1 VTDGYKWLMPLPPPG
16 PDAHVLVTGASS
28 GIGAAIAR
36 ALGARGYPTILVA
49 RREEALAE
57 LADELRDLTGL
68 TSEVVAADLGTDAGL
83 DTVRKVVL
91 DDERVVGLVNAAGYG
106 LTGRVADL
114 ADDEGRAALD
124 GLVRLNVL
132 ALHDLTVA
140 AVGALV
146 RRARIT
152 ARTGAI
158 LNVSSITAF
167 QPLPGVAS
175 YAASKAFVQSF
186 SEAVHGELAGTGV
199 SLTTLSPG
207 LTRTGFAD
215 AADTDAF
222 DKAPDLVVGE
232 AADVAEAGVAAM
244 AAGHRSVVPG
254 LVNQLSAAGGRLV
267 PRSLLLPAVN
277 AAMDWFGESPRLE

>member
-1 VTDGYKWLMPLPPPG
+1 MPLPPPG

-36 ALGARGYPTILVA
+36 ALAARGYSTMLVA
-49 RREEALAE
+49 RREEALTE
-57 LADELRDLTGL
+57 LAAELRDRSGL
-68 TSEVVAADLGTDAGL
+68 TSEVHAADLGSDEGR
-83 DTVRKVVL
+83 DTVRRIVL
-91 DDERVVGLVNAAGYG
+91 EDERVVGVVNAAGLG
-106 LTGRVADL
+106 VTGRVVDL
-114 ADDEGRAALD
+114 ADEDGRAALD

-132 ALHDLTVA
+132 ALHDLTIA

-146 RRARIT
+146 HRAEATR
-152 ARTGAI
+152 RTGAI

-186 SEAVHGELAGTGV
+186 SEAVNAELSGTGV
-199 SLTTLSPG
+199 TLTTLSPG

-215 AADTDAF
+215 AAGTDAF
-222 DKAPDLVVGE
+222 DQAPDVFVGE
-232 AADVAEAGVAAM
+232 ADDVAEAGVAAM

-254 LVNQLSAAGGRLV
+254 LVNQLSAVGGRLA

-277 AAMDWFGESPRLE
+277 TAMDWFT

>member
-1 VTDGYKWLMPLPPPG
+1 MPLPPPG

-36 ALGARGYPTILVA
+36 ALAVRGYPTMLVA
-49 RREEALAE
+49 RREEALTELAAE
-57 LADELRDLTGL
+57 LRNRSGL
-68 TSEVVAADLGTDAGL
+68 TAEVHAADLGSDEGR
-83 DTVRKVVL
+83 DTVRRIVL
-91 DDERVVGLVNAAGYG
+91 EDERVVGVVNAAGLG
-106 LTGRVADL
+106 VTGRVADL
-114 ADDEGRAALD
+114 ADEDGRAALD

-132 ALHDLTVA
+132 ALHDLTIA

-146 RRARIT
+146 HRAEATR
-152 ARTGAI
+152 RTGAI

-186 SEAVHGELAGTGV
+186 SEAVNAELSGTGV
-199 SLTTLSPG
+199 TLTTLSPG

-215 AADTDAF
+215 AAGTDAF
-222 DKAPDLVVGE
+222 DQAPDVFVGE
-232 AADVAEAGVAAM
+232 ADDVAEAGVAAM
-244 AAGHRSVVPG
+244 VAGDRSVVPG
-254 LVNQLSAAGGRLV
+254 LVNQLSAVGGRLA

-277 AAMDWFGESPRLE
+277 TAMDWFT

>member
-1 VTDGYKWLMPLPPPG
+1 MPLPPPG

-36 ALGARGYPTILVA
+36 ALAARGYPTMLVA
-49 RREEALAE
+49 RREEALTE
-57 LADELRDLTGL
+57 LAAELRDRSGL
-68 TSEVVAADLGTDAGL
+68 TAEVHAADLGSDEGR
-83 DTVRKVVL
+83 DTVRRIVL
-91 DDERVVGLVNAAGYG
+91 DDERVVGVVNAAGLG
-106 LTGRVADL
+106 VTGRVADL
-114 ADDEGRAALD
+114 ADEDGRAALD

-132 ALHDLTVA
+132 ALHDLTIA

-146 RRARIT
+146 HRAEATR
-152 ARTGAI
+152 RTGAI

-186 SEAVHGELAGTGV
+186 SEAVNAELSGTGV
-199 SLTTLSPG
+199 TLTTLSPG

-215 AADTDAF
+215 AAGTDAF
-222 DKAPDLVVGE
+222 DQAPDVFVGE
-232 AADVAEAGVAAM
+232 ADDVAEAGVAAM
-244 AAGHRSVVPG
+244 AAGDRSVVPG
-254 LVNQLSAAGGRLV
+254 LVNQLSAVGGRLA

-277 AAMDWFGESPRLE
+277 TAMDWFT

>member
-1 VTDGYKWLMPLPPPG
+1 MPLPPPG

-36 ALGARGYPTILVA
+36 ALAARGYPTMLVA
-49 RREEALAE
+49 RREEALTELAAE
-57 LADELRDLTGL
+57 LHDRTGL
-68 TSEVVAADLGTDAGL
+68 TAEVHAADLGSDAGR
-83 DTVRKVVL
+83 DTVRGIVL
-91 DDERVVGLVNAAGYG
+91 GDERVVGVVNAAGLG
-106 LTGRVADL
+106 VTGRVADL
-114 ADDEGRAALD
+114 ADEDGRAALD

-132 ALHDLTVA
+132 ALHDLTIA
-140 AVGALV
+140 AVGALL
-146 RRARIT
+146 RRAQATR
-152 ARTGAI
+152 RTGAI

-186 SEAVHGELAGTGV
+186 SEAVHAELSGTGV

-215 AADTDAF
+215 AAGTDAF
-222 DKAPDLVVGE
+222 DAAPDVFVGE
-232 AADVAEAGVAAM
+232 ADDVAEAGVAAM
-244 AAGHRSVVPG
+244 AAGQRSVVPG
-254 LVNQLSAAGGRLV
+254 LVNQLSAAGGRLA

-277 AAMDWFGESPRLE
+277 TAMDWFT

>member
-1 VTDGYKWLMPLPPPG
+1 MPLPPPG

-36 ALGARGYPTILVA
+36 ALAARGYPTMLVA
-49 RREEALAE
+49 RREEALTE
-57 LADELRDLTGL
+57 LAAELRDRSGL
-68 TSEVVAADLGTDAGL
+68 TSEVHAADLGADGGR
-83 DTVRKVVL
+83 DTVRRIVL
-91 DDERVVGLVNAAGYG
+91 DDERVVGVVNAAGLG
-106 LTGRVADL
+106 VTGRVADL
-114 ADDEGRAALD
+114 ADEDGRAALD

-132 ALHDLTVA
+132 ALHDLTIA

-146 RRARIT
+146 HRAESTR
-152 ARTGAI
+152 RTGAI

-186 SEAVHGELAGTGV
+186 SEAVNAELSGTGV
-199 SLTTLSPG
+199 TLTTLSPG

-215 AADTDAF
+215 AAGTDAF
-222 DKAPDLVVGE
+222 DQAPDVFVGE
-232 AADVAEAGVAAM
+232 ATDVAEAGVAAM
-244 AAGHRSVVPG
+244 AAGQRTVVPG
-254 LVNQLSAAGGRLV
+254 LVNQLSAAGGRLA

-277 AAMDWFGESPRLE
+277 TAMDWFT

>member
-1 VTDGYKWLMPLPPPG
+1 MPLPPPG

-36 ALGARGYPTILVA
+36 ALAARGYPTMLVA
-49 RREEALAE
+49 RRQEALTD
-57 LADELRDLTGL
+57 LAAELRDSSGL
-68 TSEVVAADLGTDAGL
+68 TSEVHAADLGSEEGR
-83 DTVRKVVL
+83 DTVRGIVL
-91 DDERVVGLVNAAGYG
+91 DDERVVGVVNAAGLG
-106 LTGRVADL
+106 VTGRVADL
-114 ADDEGRAALD
+114 ADEDGRAALD

-132 ALHDLTVA
+132 ALHDLTIA

-146 RRARIT
+146 HRAEATR
-152 ARTGAI
+152 RTGAI

-186 SEAVHGELAGTGV
+186 SEAVNAELSGTGV
-199 SLTTLSPG
+199 TLTTLSPG

-215 AADTDAF
+215 AAETDAF
-222 DKAPDLVVGE
+222 DKAPDIFVGE
-232 AADVAEAGVAAM
+232 AVDVAEAGVAAM

-254 LVNQLSAAGGRLV
+254 LVNQLSAAGGRLA

-277 AAMDWFGESPRLE
+277 TAMDWFT

>member
-1 VTDGYKWLMPLPPPG
+1 MPLPPPG

-36 ALGARGYPTILVA
+36 ALAARGYPTLLVA
-49 RREEALAE
+49 RREEALTE
-57 LADELRDLTGL
+57 LATELRGLSGL
-68 TSEVVAADLGTDAGL
+68 TSEVHAADLGTDEGL
-83 DTVRKVVL
+83 DTVRDLVL
-91 DDERVVGLVNAAGYG
+91 HDERVIGLVNGAGFG
-106 LTGRVADL
+106 VTGRVAEL

-140 AVGALV
+140 AVGAFV
-146 RRARIT
+146 HRARSSR
-152 ARTGAI
+152 RTGAI

-186 SEAVHGELAGTGV
+186 SEAVHAELSGTGV
-199 SLTTLSPG
+199 TLTTLSPG

-215 AADTDAF
+215 AAGTDAF
-222 DKAPDLVVGE
+222 DAAPGLAVGDAE
-232 AADVAEAGVAAM
+232 DVAEAGVAAM
-244 AAGHRSVVPG
+244 VAGHRSVVPG
-254 LVNQLSAAGGRLV
+254 LVNQLSAAGGRLA
-267 PRSLLLPAVN
+267 PRTLLLPALN
-277 AAMDWFGESPRLE
+277 AAMDWFT

>member
-1 VTDGYKWLMPLPPPG
+1 VPLPPPG

-28 GIGAAIAR
+28 GIGAAIGR
-36 ALGARGYPTILVA
+36 ALAARGYPTLLVA
-49 RREEALAE
+49 RREAALTELAAE
-57 LADELRDLTGL
+57 LRGTSRL
-68 TSEVVAADLGTDAGL
+68 TSEVHAADLGTDEGR
-83 DTVRKVVL
+83 DTVRELLL

-106 LTGRVADL
+106 VTGRVADL
-114 ADDEGRAALD
+114 ADDDGREKLD

-146 RRARIT
+146 HRAR
-152 ARTGAI
+152 ASRRTGAI

-186 SEAVHGELAGTGV
+186 SEAVHAELSGTGV
-199 SLTTLSPG
+199 SLTTVSPG

-215 AADTDAF
+215 AAGTDAF
-222 DKAPDLVVGE
+222 DKAPDLAVGD
-232 AADVAEAGVAAM
+232 ADDVAEAAVAAM

-254 LVNQLSAAGGRLV
+254 LVNQLSAAGGRLA
-267 PRSLLLPAVN
+267 PRTLLLPALN
-277 AAMDWFGESPRLE
+277 AAMDWFT

>member
-1 VTDGYKWLMPLPPPG
+1 MPLPPPG

-36 ALGARGYPTILVA
+36 ALAARGYPTLLVA

-57 LADELRDLTGL
+57 LAEELRGLSGL
-68 TSEVVAADLGTDAGL
+68 TAEVHAADLGTDEGL
-83 DTVRKVVL
+83 DIVRTILL

-106 LTGRVADL
+106 VTGRVADL
-114 ADDEGRAALD
+114 ADEKGRAALD

-132 ALHDLTVA
+132 ALHDLTMA
-140 AVGALV
+140 GVGALV
-146 RRARIT
+146 RRAASSR
-152 ARTGAI
+152 RTGAI

-186 SEAVHGELAGTGV
+186 SEAVHAELSGTGV
-199 SLTTLSPG
+199 TLTTLSPG

-215 AADTDAF
+215 AAGTDAF
-222 DKAPDLVVGE
+222 DPAP
-232 AADVAEAGVAAM
+232 GVRRRGGRGGRGGGGRGAW
-244 AAGHRSVVPG
+244 RPG
-254 LVNQLSAAGGRLV
+254 SAASCPG
-267 PRSLLLPAVN
+267 
-277 AAMDWFGESPRLE
+277 W

>member
-1 VTDGYKWLMPLPPPG
+1 MPLPPPG

-36 ALGARGYPTILVA
+36 ALAARGYPTLLVA
-49 RREEALAE
+49 RREDALTELAAE
-57 LADELRDLTGL
+57 LRGTSRL
-68 TSEVVAADLGTDAGL
+68 TSEVHAADLGSDEGR
-83 DTVRKVVL
+83 DTVRELLL

-106 LTGRVADL
+106 VTGRVADL
-114 ADDEGRAALD
+114 ADEHGREKLD

-146 RRARIT
+146 HRAR
-152 ARTGAI
+152 ASRRTGAI

-186 SEAVHGELAGTGV
+186 SEAVHAELSGTGV
-199 SLTTLSPG
+199 SLTTVSPG

-215 AADTDAF
+215 VAGTDAF
-222 DKAPDLVVGE
+222 DKAPDLAVGD
-232 AADVAEAGVAAM
+232 AGDVAEAAVAAM

-254 LVNQLSAAGGRLV
+254 LVNQLSAAGGRFA
-267 PRSLLLPAVN
+267 PRTLLLPALN
-277 AAMDWFGESPRLE
+277 AAMDWFT

>member
-1 VTDGYKWLMPLPPPG
+1 M
-16 PDAHVLVTGASS
+16 TGASS
-28 GIGAAIAR
+28 GIGAEIAR
-36 ALGARGYPTILVA
+36 ALAVRGYPTQLVA
-49 RREEALAE
+49 RREEALTDLSAE
-57 LADELRDLTGL
+57 LAATSGL
-68 TSEVVAADLGTDAGL
+68 ASEVHAADLGDDAGREA
-83 DTVRKVVL
+83 VRDL
-91 DDERVVGLVNAAGYG
+91 LLHDERLVGLVNAAGYG
-106 LTGRVADL
+106 VTGRVATL
-114 ADDEGRAALD
+114 ARRAEDRAALD

-140 AVGALV
+140 AVGAFAGRSRST
-146 RRARIT
+146 RRS
-152 ARTGAI
+152 GAI

-186 SEAVHGELAGTGV
+186 SEAVHAELAGTGV
-199 SLTTLSPG
+199 TLTTLSPG

-222 DKAPDLVVGE
+222 DRAPDLVVGE

-254 LVNQLSAAGGRLV
+254 LVNQLSAAGGRLA
-267 PRSLLLPAVN
+267 PRTLLLPVLN
-277 AAMDWFGESPRLE
+277 TAMDWFG

>member
-1 VTDGYKWLMPLPPPG
+1 VPLPPPG
-16 PDAHVLVTGASS
+16 PDAHVLITGASS

-36 ALGARGYPTILVA
+36 ALAARGYPTVLVA
-49 RREEALAE
+49 RREEALTD
-57 LADELRDLTGL
+57 LAHQLRAVSGL
-68 TSEVVAADLGTDAGL
+68 TAEVRAADLGTDAGR
-83 DTVRKVVL
+83 DAVREIVL
-91 DDERVVGLVNAAGYG
+91 GEERVVGVVNAAGYG
-106 LTGRVADL
+106 VTGRVVDL
-114 ADDEGRAALD
+114 VDDNGRAALD

-146 RRARIT
+146 RRARTT

-186 SEAVHGELAGTGV
+186 SEAVHAELSGTGV

-222 DKAPDLVVGE
+222 DTAPDLVVGE

-244 AAGHRSVVPG
+244 TAGHRSVVPG
-254 LVNQLSAAGGRLV
+254 LVNQLSAAGGRLA
-267 PRSLLLPAVN
+267 PRTLLLPALN
-277 AAMDWFGESPRLE
+277 AAMDWFGAAERLE

>member
-1 VTDGYKWLMPLPPPG
+1 MPLPSPG

-36 ALGARGYPTILVA
+36 TLAARGYPTLLVA

-57 LADELRDLTGL
+57 LAAELRGLSGL
-68 TSEVVAADLGTDAGL
+68 TSEVHAADLGTDEGL
-83 DTVRKVVL
+83 DTVRDLVL
-91 DDERVVGLVNAAGYG
+91 HDERVIGLVNGAGFG
-106 LTGRVADL
+106 VTGRVAEL
-114 ADDEGRAALD
+114 ADDDGRAALD

-140 AVGALV
+140 AVGAFV
-146 RRARIT
+146 HRARSSR
-152 ARTGAI
+152 RTGAI

-186 SEAVHGELAGTGV
+186 SEAVHAELSGTGV
-199 SLTTLSPG
+199 TLTTLSPG

-215 AADTDAF
+215 AAGTDAF
-222 DKAPDLVVGE
+222 DAAPGLAVGDAE
-232 AADVAEAGVAAM
+232 DVAEAGVAAM
-244 AAGHRSVVPG
+244 VAGHRSVVPG
-254 LVNQLSAAGGRLV
+254 LVNQLSAAGGRLA
-267 PRSLLLPAVN
+267 PRTLLLPALN
-277 AAMDWFGESPRLE
+277 AAMDWFT

>member
-1 VTDGYKWLMPLPPPG
+1 MPLPPPG

-36 ALGARGYPTILVA
+36 ALAVRGYPTMLVA
-49 RREEALAE
+49 RREEALTELAAE
-57 LADELRDLTGL
+57 LGNRSGL
-68 TSEVVAADLGTDAGL
+68 PSEVQAADLGSDEGR
-83 DTVRKVVL
+83 DIVRRIVL
-91 DDERVVGLVNAAGYG
+91 DDERVVGVVNAAGLG
-106 LTGRVADL
+106 VTGRVADL
-114 ADDEGRAALD
+114 ADEDGRAALD

-132 ALHDLTVA
+132 ALHDLTIA

-146 RRARIT
+146 HRAAATR
-152 ARTGAI
+152 RTGAI

-186 SEAVHGELAGTGV
+186 SEAVNAELSGTGV
-199 SLTTLSPG
+199 TLTTLSPG

-222 DKAPDLVVGE
+222 DQAPDVFVGE
-232 AADVAEAGVAAM
+232 ADDVAEAGVAAM
-244 AAGHRSVVPG
+244 AAGDRTVVPG
-254 LVNQLSAAGGRLV
+254 LVNQLSAAGGRLA
-267 PRSLLLPAVN
+267 PRSLLLPALN
-277 AAMDWFGESPRLE
+277 TAMDWFT

>member
-1 VTDGYKWLMPLPPPG
+1 MPLPPPG
-16 PDAHVLVTGASS
+16 PDTHVLVTGASS
-28 GIGAAIAR
+28 GIGAEIAR
-36 ALGARGYPTILVA
+36 VLAARGYPTQLVA
-49 RREEALAE
+49 RREEALADLAAE
-57 LADELRDLTGL
+57 LTTTSGL
-68 TSEVVAADLGTDAGL
+68 ANEVHAADLGDDAGR
-83 DTVRKVVL
+83 DAVRDLVL
-91 DDERVVGLVNAAGYG
+91 HDERIVGLVNAAGYG
-106 LTGRVADL
+106 VTGRVASL
-114 ADDEGRAALD
+114 ADRAEDRAALD

-140 AVGALV
+140 AVGAFV
-146 RRARIT
+146 GRARAT
-152 ARTGAI
+152 RRSAAI

-186 SEAVHGELAGTGV
+186 SEAVHAELAGTGI

-254 LVNQLSAAGGRLV
+254 LVNQLSAAGGRLA
-267 PRSLLLPAVN
+267 PRTLLLPAIN
-277 AAMDWFGESPRLE
+277 TAMDWFG

>member
-1 VTDGYKWLMPLPPPG
+1 MRSL
-16 PDAHVLVTGASS
+16 
-28 GIGAAIAR
+28 
-36 ALGARGYPTILVA
+36 
-49 RREEALAE
+49 
-57 LADELRDLTGL
+57 
-68 TSEVVAADLGTDAGL
+68 
-83 DTVRKVVL
+83 VL
-91 DDERVVGLVNAAGYG
+91 DDDRVVGVVNAAGLG
-106 LTGRVADL
+106 VTGRVADL
-114 ADDEGRAALD
+114 ADEDGRAALD

-132 ALHDLTVA
+132 ALHDLTIA

-146 RRARIT
+146 RRAEATR
-152 ARTGAI
+152 RTGAI

-186 SEAVHGELAGTGV
+186 SEAVNAELSGTGV
-199 SLTTLSPG
+199 TLTTLSPG

-222 DKAPDLVVGE
+222 DKAPDVFVGE

-244 AAGHRSVVPG
+244 TAGDRTVVPG
-254 LVNQLSAAGGRLV
+254 LANQLSAAGGRLA

-277 AAMDWFGESPRLE
+277 TAMDWFT

>member
-1 VTDGYKWLMPLPPPG
+1 MPLPPPG

-36 ALGARGYPTILVA
+36 ALAVRGYPTMLVA
-49 RREEALAE
+49 RREEALTELAAE
-57 LADELRDLTGL
+57 LRNRSGL
-68 TSEVVAADLGTDAGL
+68 TAEVHAADLGSDEGR
-83 DTVRKVVL
+83 DTVRRIVL
-91 DDERVVGLVNAAGYG
+91 EDERVVGVVNAAGLG
-106 LTGRVADL
+106 VTGRVADL
-114 ADDEGRAALD
+114 ADEDGRAALD

-132 ALHDLTVA
+132 ALHDLTIA

-146 RRARIT
+146 HRAEATR
-152 ARTGAI
+152 RTGAI

-186 SEAVHGELAGTGV
+186 SEAVNAELSGTGV
-199 SLTTLSPG
+199 TLTTLSPG

-215 AADTDAF
+215 AAGTDAF
-222 DKAPDLVVGE
+222 DQAPDVFVGE
-232 AADVAEAGVAAM
+232 ADDVAEAGVAAM
-244 AAGHRSVVPG
+244 AAGDRSVVPG
-254 LVNQLSAAGGRLV
+254 LVNQLSAVGGRLA

-277 AAMDWFGESPRLE
+277 TAMDWFT

>member
-1 VTDGYKWLMPLPPPG
+1 MPLPPSG

-36 ALGARGYPTILVA
+36 ALAARGYPTMLVA
-49 RREEALAE
+49 RREEALTE
-57 LADELRDLTGL
+57 LAAELRDRSGL
-68 TSEVVAADLGTDAGL
+68 PSEVHAADLGSDEGR
-83 DTVRKVVL
+83 DTVRSIVL
-91 DDERVVGLVNAAGYG
+91 DDDRVVGVVNAAGLG
-106 LTGRVADL
+106 VTGRVADL
-114 ADDEGRAALD
+114 ADEDGRAALD

-146 RRARIT
+146 RRA
-152 ARTGAI
+152 TGGGPSGAV

-186 SEAVHGELAGTGV
+186 SEAVNAELSGTGV
-199 SLTTLSPG
+199 TLTTLSPG

-222 DKAPDLVVGE
+222 DKAPDVFVGE

-244 AAGHRSVVPG
+244 AAGDRTVVPG
-254 LVNQLSAAGGRLV
+254 LVNQLSAAGGRLA

-277 AAMDWFGESPRLE
+277 TAMDWFT

>member
-1 VTDGYKWLMPLPPPG
+1 MPLPPPG

-28 GIGAAIAR
+28 GVGAAVAR
-36 ALGARGYPTILVA
+36 ALAGRGYPTQLVA
-49 RREEALAE
+49 RREEALRELAAE
-57 LADELRDLTGL
+57 LRGLSGL
-68 TSEVVAADLGTDAGL
+68 TAEVHAADLGSDAGR
-83 DTVRKVVL
+83 DTVRRLVL
-91 DDERVVGLVNAAGYG
+91 DDERVVGVVNAAGYG
-106 LTGRVADL
+106 VTGRVADL
-114 ADDEGRAALD
+114 AGRNDAEGRARLD

-132 ALHDLTVA
+132 ALHDLSVA

-146 RRARIT
+146 HRAR
-152 ARTGAI
+152 ASRRPGAI

-186 SEAVHGELAGTGV
+186 SEAVHAELHGTGV

-215 AADTDAF
+215 AAGTDAF
-222 DKAPDLVVGE
+222 DTAPDLVVGE

-254 LVNQLSAAGGRLV
+254 LVNQLSAAGGRLA
-267 PRSLLLPAVN
+267 PRTLLLPALN
-277 AAMDWFGESPRLE
+277 TAMDWFT

>member
-1 VTDGYKWLMPLPPPG
+1 MPLPPPG

-36 ALGARGYPTILVA
+36 ALAGRGYPTLLVA
-49 RREEALAE
+49 RREETLRELAAE
-57 LADELRDLTGL
+57 LRGTSGL
-68 TSEVVAADLGTDAGL
+68 TSEVHAADLGSDEGL
-83 DTVRKVVL
+83 DTVRQLVL

-106 LTGRVADL
+106 VTGRVADL
-114 ADDEGRAALD
+114 AEDADGRTQLD

-146 RRARIT
+146 HRAR
-152 ARTGAI
+152 ASRRTGAI

-186 SEAVHGELAGTGV
+186 SEAVHAELSGTGV
-199 SLTTLSPG
+199 SLTTVSPG

-215 AADTDAF
+215 AAGTDAF
-222 DKAPDLVVGE
+222 DKAPDLAVGD
-232 AADVAEAGVAAM
+232 ADDVAEAAVAAM

-267 PRSLLLPAVN
+267 PRTLLLPALN
-277 AAMDWFGESPRLE
+277 AAMDWFT

>member
-1 VTDGYKWLMPLPPPG
+1 MPLPPPG

-36 ALGARGYPTILVA
+36 ALAARGYPTMLVA
-49 RREEALAE
+49 RREEALTE
-57 LADELRDLTGL
+57 LAAELRDRSGL
-68 TSEVVAADLGTDAGL
+68 TSEVHAADLGSDEGR
-83 DTVRKVVL
+83 DTVRRIVL
-91 DDERVVGLVNAAGYG
+91 EDERVVGVVNAAGLG
-106 LTGRVADL
+106 VTGRVVDL
-114 ADDEGRAALD
+114 ADEDGRAALD

-132 ALHDLTVA
+132 ALHDLTIA

-146 RRARIT
+146 HRAEATR
-152 ARTGAI
+152 RTGAI

-186 SEAVHGELAGTGV
+186 SEAVNAELSGTGV
-199 SLTTLSPG
+199 TLTTLSPG

-215 AADTDAF
+215 AAGTDAF
-222 DKAPDLVVGE
+222 DQAPDVFVGE
-232 AADVAEAGVAAM
+232 ADDVAEAGVAAM

-254 LVNQLSAAGGRLV
+254 LVNQLSAVGGRLA

-277 AAMDWFGESPRLE
+277 TAMDWFT

>member
-1 VTDGYKWLMPLPPPG
+1 MPLPPPG

-36 ALGARGYPTILVA
+36 ALAARGYPTMLVA
-49 RREEALAE
+49 RREAALTD
-57 LADELRDLTGL
+57 LAAELRDRSGL
-68 TSEVVAADLGTDAGL
+68 TSEVHAADLGGDEGR
-83 DTVRKVVL
+83 DIVRRIVL
-91 DDERVVGLVNAAGYG
+91 DDERVVGVVNAAGLG
-106 LTGRVADL
+106 VTGRVADL
-114 ADDEGRAALD
+114 ADEDGRAALD

-132 ALHDLTVA
+132 ALHDLTIA

-146 RRARIT
+146 HRAEATR
-152 ARTGAI
+152 RTGAI

-186 SEAVHGELAGTGV
+186 SEAVNAELSGTGV
-199 SLTTLSPG
+199 TLTTLSPG

-215 AADTDAF
+215 AAGTDAF
-222 DKAPDLVVGE
+222 DQAPDVFVGE
-232 AADVAEAGVAAM
+232 ADDVAEAGVAAM
-244 AAGHRSVVPG
+244 AAGQRTVVPG
-254 LVNQLSAAGGRLV
+254 LVNQLSVAGGRLA

-277 AAMDWFGESPRLE
+277 TAMDWFT

>member
-1 VTDGYKWLMPLPPPG
+1 MPLPTPG

-36 ALGARGYPTILVA
+36 ALAARGYPTQLVA
-49 RREEALAE
+49 RREDALTELAAE
-57 LADELRDLTGL
+57 LRGLSGL
-68 TSEVVAADLGTDAGL
+68 TSEVHAADLGSDEGR
-83 DTVRKVVL
+83 DTVRRILL
-91 DDERVVGLVNAAGYG
+91 DDERLVGLVNAAGYG
-106 LTGRVADL
+106 VTGRVADL
-114 ADDEGRAALD
+114 ADDVGRARLD

-132 ALHDLTVA
+132 AVHDLTVA

-146 RRARIT
+146 HRARST
-152 ARTGAI
+152 RRTGSI

-186 SEAVHGELAGTGV
+186 SEAVHAELSGTGV

-215 AADTDAF
+215 AAGTDAF
-222 DKAPDLVVGE
+222 DTAPDLVVGDAE
-232 AADVAEAGVAAM
+232 HVAEAGVAAM

-254 LVNQLSAAGGRLV
+254 LVNQLSAAGGRLA
-267 PRSLLLPAVN
+267 PRSLLLPALN
-277 AAMDWFGESPRLE
+277 AAMDWFTD

>member
-1 VTDGYKWLMPLPPPG
+1 MPLPPSG

-36 ALGARGYPTILVA
+36 ALAARGYPTMLVA
-49 RREEALAE
+49 RREEALTE
-57 LADELRDLTGL
+57 LAAELRDRSGL
-68 TSEVVAADLGTDAGL
+68 PSEVHAADLGSDEGR
-83 DTVRKVVL
+83 DTVRSIVL
-91 DDERVVGLVNAAGYG
+91 DDDRVVGVVNAAGLG
-106 LTGRVADL
+106 VTGRVADL
-114 ADDEGRAALD
+114 ADEDGRAALD

-132 ALHDLTVA
+132 ALHDLTIA

-146 RRARIT
+146 RRAEATR
-152 ARTGAI
+152 RTGAI

-186 SEAVHGELAGTGV
+186 SEAVNAELSGTGV
-199 SLTTLSPG
+199 TLTTLSPG

-222 DKAPDLVVGE
+222 DKAPDVFVGE

-244 AAGHRSVVPG
+244 AAGDRTVVPG
-254 LVNQLSAAGGRLV
+254 LVNQLSAAGGRPA

-277 AAMDWFGESPRLE
+277 TAMDWFT

>member
-1 VTDGYKWLMPLPPPG
+1 MPLPPPG

-36 ALGARGYPTILVA
+36 ALAARGYPTLLVA
-49 RREEALAE
+49 RREAALTELAAE
-57 LADELRDLTGL
+57 LRGTSRL
-68 TSEVVAADLGTDAGL
+68 TSEVHAADLGTDEGR
-83 DTVRKVVL
+83 DTVRELLL

-106 LTGRVADL
+106 VTGRVADL
-114 ADDEGRAALD
+114 ADDDGREKLD

-146 RRARIT
+146 HRAR
-152 ARTGAI
+152 ASRRTGAI

-186 SEAVHGELAGTGV
+186 SEAVHAELSGTGV
-199 SLTTLSPG
+199 SLTTVSPG

-215 AADTDAF
+215 AAGTDAF
-222 DKAPDLVVGE
+222 DKAPDLAVGD
-232 AADVAEAGVAAM
+232 ADDVAEAAVAAM

-254 LVNQLSAAGGRLV
+254 LVNQLSAAGGRLA
-267 PRSLLLPAVN
+267 PRTLLLPALN
-277 AAMDWFGESPRLE
+277 AAMDWFT